1 MSRTAREAGVI
12 NWQRVA
18 ELRDEVGE
26 EDFAEVA
33 ELFLEEVA
41 EGLAMFDPGAAPGE
55 VQAQLHALKGSAL
68 NLGFSEFA
76 ALCASFEQ
84 HAAVSGIDA
93 AAKQRLVDS
102 FAASKSQFEEEGGPN
117 PG

>member
-1 MSRTAREAGVI
+1 MI
-12 NWQRVA
+12 DWQRVA
-18 ELRDEVGE
+18 DLREEVGE

-41 EGLAMFDPGAAPGE
+41 EGLGDLTPDGTSEE

-76 ALCASFEQ
+76 GLCAALEDQ
-84 HAAVSGIDA
+84 ARRTGIDA
-93 AAKQRLVDS
+93 ADRQQLLDS
-102 FAASKSQFEEEGGPN
+102 FDASRSAFEEGDTA
-117 PG
+117 